1 MDRNL
6 ALEFVRVTEAGAIAS
21 ARWVGKGDKKAAD
34 GAAVK
39 EMRSR
44 FNGVAFAGEVVIGEG
59 AMDEAPELYI
69 GEKLGTGEGPE
80 MDIAVDPLE
89 ATDSVAWGRTNAI
102 SVIATGK
109 KGSLLRAP
117 EVYMNKLAVGLQAKG
132 VIDIEAPIG
141 DNIKKIAKAS
151 DKEVE
156 EVTAVV
162 LDRPRHEQL
171 IKDIRAAGAR
181 VRLITD
187 GDIAGAIAPSVEEN
201 TIDLLAGI
209 GKSPEAVIAAVAVKA
224 LGGEMQCLFAPQK
237 DFEKELIEQCGKEC
251 GIDPDGVLA
260 VEDLAKGKELT
271 FTATGVLE
279 GPLAP
284 GVRFEGDY
292 IRTHSVVMRVK
303 SGTIRYIEARHCCE
317 S

>member
-6 ALEFVRVTEAGAIAS
+6 ALEFVRVTEAGAIAC

-39 EMRSR
+39 EMRAR
-44 FNGVAFAGEVVIGEG
+44 FNNINFAGEVVIGEG

-69 GEKLGTGEGPE
+69 GEKLGTGNGPE
-80 MDIAVDPLE
+80 TDIAVDPLE

-117 EVYMNKLAVGLQAKG
+117 EVYMYKLAVGPEAKG
-132 VIDIEAPIG
+132 SIDLEAPIG
-141 DNIKKIAKAS
+141 DNIRKIAKACG
-151 DKEVE
+151 KEVE
-156 EVTAVV
+156 DITAVV
-162 LDRPRHEQL
+162 LDRPRHQDL
-171 IKDIRAAGAR
+171 IRNIREAGAR

-187 GDIAGAIAPSVEEN
+187 GDIAGAIAPSVEDN
-201 TIDLLAGI
+201 VIDLLVGI
-209 GKSPEAVIAAVAVKA
+209 GKSPEAVLAAVAVKA
-224 LGGEMQCLFAPQK
+224 LGGEMLCKFMPQK
-237 DFEKELIEQCGKEC
+237 DYEKDLIAEC
-251 GIDPDGVLA
+251 AERCNFDPEKVLN

-271 FTATGVLE
+271 FTATGVLD
-279 GPLAP
+279 GPLVR
-284 GVRFEGDY
+284 GVVFEGDY
-292 IRTHSVVMRVK
+292 IRTHSVVMRIK

-317 S
+317 T